1 MGEDRVEAK
10 KSPEGRKK
18 SVDRLDTVLNVNEE
32 IALRKWKGKGTN
44 ETNICCI
51 LRTWIIFETKQTM
64 LVCVYAELKYNSL
77 MVDDLVELF

>member
-1 MGEDRVEAK
+1 MGEDKVEAK

-51 LRTWIIFETKQTM
+51 LQDMKNF
-64 LVCVYAELKYNSL
+64 
-77 MVDDLVELF
+77 

>member
-51 LRTWIIFETKQTM
+51 LQDMKNF
-64 LVCVYAELKYNSL
+64 
-77 MVDDLVELF
+77 

>member
-51 LRTWIIFETKQTM
+51 LRT
-64 LVCVYAELKYNSL
+64 
-77 MVDDLVELF
+77 

>member
-51 LRTWIIFETKQTM
+51 LQDMKNFWNKTNHAGLCLCRIEI
-64 LVCVYAELKYNSL
+64 
-77 MVDDLVELF
+77 